1 MSRLSLKSLAS
12 ICTKPV
18 LTTWG
23 IRNVFRAQVFLA
35 RFQIS
40 HSHAGGHGHVCVYV
54 YGCTDIHMYTSICM
68 YVCVCVYVCVCNLFK
83 QCINIVGEE
92 EGV

>member
-12 ICTKPV
+12 ICTKRV

-40 HSHAGGHGHVCVYV
+40 HSHAGGHGHVYVYV
-54 YGCTDIHMYTSICM
+54 CTDIHMYTSICM
-68 YVCVCVYVCVCNLFK
+68 YVCVCV
-83 QCINIVGEE
+83 CIIYLNSVST
-92 EGV
+92 